1 MSHILSG
8 YTSDISDQQWQV
20 LQDVLPQPTG
30 GPGRPLELELRDV
43 MNAIFYLLKTGC
55 QWANLPHHFPPS
67 GSVYYHYRKWCQDG
81 TWERVNRALVLLA
94 RRKAGRCPYP
104 SAGSIDSQSVKTTEV
119 GGVRGYDAGKEVK
132 GRKRHI
138 LVDTQGHLWKV
149 VVHSA
154 NIQDR
159 EGAKLLLSALPKRL
173 ALRLLKLWAD
183 GGYRG
188 ELEQWCRQQLNL
200 ALEIVSPPPQ
210 QNGFVVLA
218 RRWVVERTFAW
229 AQNYRRLS
237 KDFEECLPHSEG
249 LMYLASIH
257 RLLKPLS
264 S

>member
-1 MSHILSG
+1 MSHKSSG
-8 YTSDISDQQWQV
+8 YTSDVSDLQWQA

-30 GPGRPLELELRDV
+30 GPGRPLELDMRRV

-55 QWANLPHHFPPS
+55 QWANLPHDFPPS
-67 GSVYYHYRKWCQDG
+67 SSVYYHYRKWCHDG

-119 GGVRGYDAGKEVK
+119 GGVRGYDAGKKVK

-138 LVDTQGHLWKV
+138 LVDTLGHLWKV
-149 VVHSA
+149 VVHPA

-159 EGAKLLLSALPKRL
+159 DGAKLLLTALPTMLRRRL
-173 ALRLLKLWAD
+173 KHLWAD

-188 ELEQWCRQQLNL
+188 DLVDWCDKTWQIT
-200 ALEIVSPPPQ
+200 LEIVMPPPQ
-210 QNGFVVLA
+210 QTGFVVLA

-229 AQNYRRLS
+229 AGHYRRLS

-257 RLLKPLS
+257 RLLKRLS
-264 S
+264 T